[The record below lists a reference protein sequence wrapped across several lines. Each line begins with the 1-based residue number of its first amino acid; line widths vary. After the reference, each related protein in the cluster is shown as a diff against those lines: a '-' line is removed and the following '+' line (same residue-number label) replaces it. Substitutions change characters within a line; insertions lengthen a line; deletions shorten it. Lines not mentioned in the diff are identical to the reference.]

1 MMGVVTAE
9 SSPGPSSPSMPR
21 LVLALAAPY
30 RGWLTIIVIAML
42 AETAAGLAAPWPL
55 KIVIDHV
62 LDGEPI
68 PPWLVRML
76 GPALTGS
83 GVAVAAAAA
92 AGVVLLA
99 AIGGLASYI
108 DNYYTESV
116 GQWVAN
122 DLRVRVFDHLEHL
135 SFNYYDT
142 HQTGALLSTMTDDV
156 RTIQDFVSSSVLG
169 MLIDVTTIAGMLGLM
184 FWLNW
189 GFTLIVLA
197 VTPLLLMFVA
207 HFKRAVKRATREM
220 RQRESDIVSV
230 VQTDLEAVRTIQA
243 YGSEDV
249 EESRLAAASRATV
262 TAALRSRRIK
272 SLLSPIIGV
281 VVSICTAIVMWRGAA
296 LILAGAMTLGS
307 LTVFLSYLSK
317 FFKPVQDLAKMSN
330 TIAQASVAFERIR
343 SILDITL
350 SIPERPGARDP
361 VPFQGAI
368 AFQHVAFGY
377 HAGAPILTDVDCP
390 IRPGSFVGVV
400 GATGSGKST
409 IASLIPRFY
418 DVSDGRILIDGIDI
432 RDFTVRGLRRQIGF
446 VLQDT
451 VLFRGTIHENIAYGN
466 PRATEAHIV
475 AAAQLANAHEFIVRL
490 PAGYDTPVGERG
502 VTLSGGQRQR
512 IGIARTLIRNAPIL
526 ILDEPTAALDPE
538 SESLVME
545 GLFRLMRGRTV
556 IMITH
561 RLDTLRDADA
571 ILVLRDGV
579 IVERG
584 THPDLLAAGAFY
596 AALYRSRKRDSAD
609 TASSPVAVATGA
621 VA

>member
-1 MMGVVTAE
+1 MMRIVTAE
-9 SSPGPSSPSMPR
+9 SSPDPSVPSMPR
-21 LVLALAAPY
+21 LVLALATPY
-30 RGWLTIIVIAML
+30 HAWLTIIVIAML

-62 LDGEPI
+62 VDGEPI

-76 GPALTGS
+76 GPAVAGS
-83 GVAVAAAAA
+83 GAAVAAAATV
-92 AGVVLLA
+92 GVVLLA
-99 AIGGLASYI
+99 AIGGLASYL

-142 HQTGALLSTMTDDV
+142 HQTGTLLSTMTDDV

-197 VTPLLLMFVA
+197 VTPFLLMFVA
-207 HFKRAVKRATREM
+207 RFKRAVKRATREV

-243 YGSEDV
+243 VGSEDV

-281 VVSICTAIVMWRGAA
+281 VVSICTAIVMWRGSV

-377 HAGAPILTDVDCP
+377 DADTPILRDVDCP

-432 RDFTVRGLRRQIGF
+432 REFTVRGLRRQIGF

-451 VLFRGTIHENIAYGN
+451 VLFRGTIHENIAYGT
-466 PRATEAHIV
+466 PHASEAHII
-475 AAAQLANAHEFIVRL
+475 AAAKLANAHEFIARM
-490 PAGYDTPVGERG
+490 PAGYDTLVGERG

-512 IGIARTLIRNAPIL
+512 IGIARALIRNQPIL

-545 GLFRLMRGRTV
+545 GLFRLMRRRTV

-561 RLDTLRDADA
+561 RLDTLRDADV

-584 THPDLLAAGAFY
+584 THPELLAAGAFY
-596 AALYRSRKRDSAD
+596 AALYRARTSDSAD
-609 TASSPVAVATGA
+609 TAWSPVAVAAGA